1 MRIEN
6 IPFEVTDWSKQASAG
21 TVGRSGSVFSREI
34 DRGDMRI
41 RLVEYSA
48 LYEADHWCSKGHIL
62 WVLEGDMTIE
72 LEGGKRYDLKE
83 GTSMLV
89 GDNVVPHKAYS
100 KDGAKIIII
109 D

>member
-6 IPFEVTDWSKQASAG
+6 ITFEVTDWSKVESAG
-21 TVGRSGSVFSREI
+21 AEGRSGSVLSREI

-48 LYEADHWCSKGHIL
+48 FYEADHWCSKGHIV
-62 WVLEGDMTIE
+62 WVLNGDMTIE

-89 GDNVVPHKAYS
+89 GDSVVPHKACS
-100 KDGAKIIII
+100 KDGAKVIII